1 MKINE
6 IPVTLD
12 DENYGWEYVWQVLHE
27 SLAADS
33 DPGDPTVF
41 MILKIIHRIKF
52 RSNVVTYEFTQVE
65 LFAIIWVLR
74 RWQKWV
80 IGDEAAEVR
89 LLYNIFRKALCDFQS
104 I

>member
-1 MKINE
+1 MKINK
-6 IPVTLD
+6 ISVTLD
-12 DENYGWEYVWQVLHE
+12 DENYGWDYVWQVLHE

-33 DPGDPTVF
+33 DPGDPNVF
-41 MILKIIHRIKF
+41 MILKIIHRIKL
-52 RSNVVTYEFTQVE
+52 RTYEFTQVE

-80 IGDEAAEVR
+80 IGEEAAEVR
-89 LLYNIFRKALCDFQS
+89 LLYNYFRKALCDFQS